1 MDTSSQQDN
10 QEQVSE
16 PKRQQFITFTVQ
28 GYEYGIDIMSIREI
42 KGWTETTSLP
52 NSPHYMRG
60 VINLRGTVVPIMD
73 LRSRF
78 GMGDTDAKKNHVVM
92 IVTIGVRLMGILVD
106 AVSDILTV
114 ETSAIRS
121 VPEVDG
127 SHHGDILK
135 GLVSLE
141 NRMVGLLILEGLFD
155 QSISVSQ
162 RGGAHIENFFEETL
176 GASIN
181 SEEEERQFA

>member
-1 MDTSSQQDN
+1 MDNTQD
-10 QEQVSE
+10 QEQTVE
-16 PKRQQFITFTVQ
+16 PQRQQFITFTVQ

-78 GMGDTDAKKNHVVM
+78 GMGETDARKNHVVM
-92 IVTIGVRLMGILVD
+92 IVNIGSRLMGILVD

-114 ETSAIRS
+114 ETSEIRA

-155 QSISVSQ
+155 QSVSVSQ
-162 RGGAHIENFFEETL
+162 RGGALMEQFFDDTL
-176 GASIN
+176 GMSAN
-181 SEEEERQFA
+181 TFEDERQVAS